1 MTQTMHQAL
10 CRDNLFHAGSRCFAS
25 DVSFIQ
31 VLRAVLSYGHGRVGL
46 HSLQKYARQAECCFG
61 FVGEPTEKGV
71 PEGFEFGSRGL
82 AVPTPACRCP
92 RHCANFRKMA
102 CCFLVTL
109 HRKDSCCEKA
119 SASRQQN
126 TPNDPAK
133 MWLGRKVPA
142 DRKTYR
148 QAATRSCFGFM
159 AFPSKPASS

>member
-1 MTQTMHQAL
+1 MLCLRCLLHPSPAGGAVVMGTGVWDCTLCKSTQDKQNA
-10 CRDNLFHAGSRCFAS
+10 ASASWGSRPRKACQKAS
-25 DVSFIQ
+25 SSV
-31 VLRAVLSYGHGRVGL
+31 HG
-46 HSLQKYARQAECCFG
+46 
-61 FVGEPTEKGV
+61 
-71 PEGFEFGSRGL
+71 GL

-102 CCFLVTL
+102 CCFLATATFVDVTL

-133 MWLGRKVPA
+133 MWLDRKVPA